1 MSFPWL
7 ILQGRQMLQN
17 LNLYSRFGWSPSE
30 KRLRPGVDLFS
41 SLMMMGQNML
51 VHSKKE
57 NEFRL
62 VYVQQSNSAMVI
74 LNHHKL
80 IVMATI

>member
-1 MSFPWL
+1 
-7 ILQGRQMLQN
+7 MLQN

-51 VHSKKE
+51 VQ
-57 NEFRL
+57 
-62 VYVQQSNSAMVI
+62 YVHLRSQQEWS
-74 LNHHKL
+74 
-80 IVMATI
+80 TF